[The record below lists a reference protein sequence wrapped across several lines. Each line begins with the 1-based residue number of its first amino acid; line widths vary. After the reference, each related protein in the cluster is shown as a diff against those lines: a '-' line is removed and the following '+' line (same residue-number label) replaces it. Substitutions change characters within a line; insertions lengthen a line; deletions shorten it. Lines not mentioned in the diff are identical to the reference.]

1 MRNEKLEMRNEVRGE
16 KKKVRKTSHE
26 LLRTF
31 NVIFPNFS

>member
-1 MRNEKLEMRNEVRGE
+1 MRNEKLEMRGD
-16 KKKVRKTSHE
+16 KKKKMRKTSHE

>member
-1 MRNEKLEMRNEVRGE
+1 MRNEKLEMRAVGD